1 MSHFSPSALLDEFLL
16 KSKKSV
22 DMCTVPGRAALETE
36 TELDQKMALHKRYCR
51 RNKGKAKTGE
61 TR

>member
-1 MSHFSPSALLDEFLL
+1 
-16 KSKKSV
+16 
-22 DMCTVPGRAALETE
+22 MCTVPGRAALETE

-51 RNKGKAKTGE
+51 RNKGKAKTSE